1 MDVME
6 AAERVF
12 KLNSDI
18 EKLSEW
24 VAHLNFN
31 DKPITGMEWLKL
43 QRAIERVTAELVE
56 ERNALEEE
64 VKQSTKGIK
73 IITV

>member
-1 MDVME
+1 MEVME
-6 AAERVF
+6 AAERAF

-43 QRAIERVTAELVE
+43 QRAIELVIGDLAE
-56 ERNALEEE
+56 ERNVLEEE
-64 VKQSTKGIK
+64 IKRSTAGIEIKG
-73 IITV
+73 